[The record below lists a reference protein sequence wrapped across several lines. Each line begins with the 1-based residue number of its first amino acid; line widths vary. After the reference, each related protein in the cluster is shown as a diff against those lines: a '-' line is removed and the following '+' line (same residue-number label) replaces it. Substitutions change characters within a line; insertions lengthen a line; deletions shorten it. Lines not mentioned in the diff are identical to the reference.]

1 MKERSKHFQYLSLT
15 HNPSLKDHKLEHA
28 EDLKSRIIIY
38 LKLELEARLTMQRC
52 WQAGAWPGNKSLW
65 FQRVSWNSLRAWIRM
80 YFLHQVFK
88 ISVYNFYFLFLW
100 QVSIKSGT
108 MSIKLT
114 ADKVSSSEQIIQLYL
129 FHLGPIC
136 HSFFHLSKLP
146 FKQFR
151 LQKHSCPQVCSERIN
166 PKDRAQCFILS
177 NGSRNRPSA

>member
-28 EDLKSRIIIY
+28 EDLKSWIIIY
-38 LKLELEARLTMQRC
+38 LKLELEARLTVQRC
-52 WQAGAWPGNKSLW
+52 WQACAWPGNKPLVLEGLLEFSESMNQDALSPPSL
-65 FQRVSWNSLRAWIRM
+65 QDLTLR
-80 YFLHQVFK
+80 
-88 ISVYNFYFLFLW
+88 FLFSVFVASVNQKW
-100 QVSIKSGT
+100 HHVYKT
-108 MSIKLT
+108 NT
-114 ADKVSSSEQIIQLYL
+114 DKVSSSEQITQLYL

-136 HSFFHLSKLP
+136 HSFFHLYKLP